1 MSHTFRPT
9 WAEINLDHVKAN
21 YNNIRKLL
29 KPETKFC
36 AVIKANAYG
45 HGAVQ
50 YAKVLEKEGADYFAV
65 AVCEEALELRQN
77 SITKPI
83 MCLG

>member
-36 AVIKANAYG
+36 AVIKG
-45 HGAVQ
+45 M
-50 YAKVLEKEGADYFAV
+50 LMDM
-65 AVCEEALELRQN
+65 ELCSMQRF
-77 SITKPI
+77 
-83 MCLG
+83 